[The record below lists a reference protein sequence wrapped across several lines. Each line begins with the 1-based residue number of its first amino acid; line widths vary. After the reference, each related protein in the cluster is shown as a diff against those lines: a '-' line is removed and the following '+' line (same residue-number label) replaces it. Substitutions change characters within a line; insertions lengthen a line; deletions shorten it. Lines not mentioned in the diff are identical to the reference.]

1 MTFTIIGT
9 GNIAWFFGKRLAAA
23 GHQCRGV
30 FGRNPEKVKELSDT
44 LLATR
49 SGTMADFRDEES
61 DVCFLAV
68 SDKAVSE
75 VAQTLSMKHT
85 ILVHVAGALP
95 IEAITG
101 AAKDCAVLWPVYSIQ
116 KSNAPAHRNIPMAW
130 EVTSDRAKRYVLEM
144 AHAITDE
151 LFDAKHEQRKW
162 LHLAAV
168 FTNNFVN
175 HLMSINE
182 LLCKENNVPIAALN
196 PLFNQTFEKL
206 KQASPKNIQTGPAI
220 RNDEET
226 VARHLEML
234 EGKKELQQVYKAITD
249 SIHAMHTAPAESK

>member
-9 GNIAWFFGKRLAAA
+9 GNIAWFFGKKLAAA

-30 FGRNPEKVKELSDT
+30 FGRNPEKVKVLADT

-49 SGTMADFRDEES
+49 SGSIEDFRDEES

-68 SDKAVSE
+68 SDTGVGE
-75 VAQTLSMKHT
+75 VAQHLRLKHT

-95 IEAITG
+95 IDIIKESAT
-101 AAKDCAVLWPVYSIQ
+101 DCAVLWPIYSIQ
-116 KSNAPAHRNIPMAW
+116 RNNPPTHRNIPIAW
-130 EVTSDRAKRYVLEM
+130 EVTSDRAKRFVLEM

-151 LFDAKHEQRKW
+151 LFEARNEQRKW

-175 HLMSINE
+175 HMMAINE
-182 LLCKENNVPIAALN
+182 MICKENDLPLAALK

-206 KQASPKNIQTGPAI
+206 KQSSPKAIQTGPAI
-220 RNDEET
+220 RNDEDT
-226 VARHLEML
+226 VLLHLQML
-234 EGKKELQQVYKAITD
+234 ASKPELQHVYEAVTK
-249 SIHAMHTAPAESK
+249 SIHTLHSTKDSGK